1 MAGLVLSLL
10 VGSIG
15 LPDPNP
21 PSSLSPPDGVILG
34 FDDSASAAQRAQPHL
49 SLKSKVLNGPLA
61 PGISRPLVVTV
72 RNPFGFTV
80 KVTSIK
86 AVTRTTSIAGCSRGW
101 FKVKP
106 FKSSKKRPPLA
117 VRAHKRASLKMTI
130 RMVNLLTVNQDACKS
145 ATFRLALT
153 AKARRA

>member
-1 MAGLVLSLL
+1 MTGLVLSLL

-15 LPDPNP
+15 HTDPRP
-21 PSSLSPPDGVILG
+21 PSSAAPPDGVILG
-34 FDDSASAAQRAQPHL
+34 FDDSASAAQRAKPHL
-49 SLKSKVLNGPLA
+49 SLKSKVLNGPLV

-72 RNPFGFTV
+72 KNPFGFSV
-80 KVTSIK
+80 KVTSVK
-86 AVTRTTSIAGCSRGW
+86 AVTRTTSVAGCTRGW

-106 FKSSKKRPPLA
+106 FKSSKKRPPLS
-117 VRAHKRASLKMTI
+117 VRAHKRASLKMKI

-145 ATFRLALT
+145 ATFQLALS